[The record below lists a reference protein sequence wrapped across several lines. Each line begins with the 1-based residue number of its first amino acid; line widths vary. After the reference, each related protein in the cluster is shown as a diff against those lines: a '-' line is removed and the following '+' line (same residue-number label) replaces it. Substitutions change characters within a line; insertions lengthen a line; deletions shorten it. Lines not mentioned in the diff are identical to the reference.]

1 MGTVPDALRTAKA
14 SLIAASSTDDVLG
27 APRFQP
33 PTALVPGRGAN
44 GLPGAPAEPALGPAP
59 AAGVL
64 MQACEHEHPQPGM
77 SSAVLQEL
85 EKASPTLSSPAGS
98 PALSPRC
105 RTSRTDPAQPL
116 ERIMPAAD
124 QHAPRPSPGER
135 TRTLE
140 EPEVA
145 QGGDQRPSEGE
156 PRAEPRCPGIDGGD
170 SGKEPGQCEVP
181 ARASNQDIAQEVEA
195 LAGHPPVPCASGGS
209 LGEQLGAT
217 CDSQS
222 ASCDPSSRGHGCPA
236 SAEPPALPADPPQR
250 APLAGASSRPPDPA
264 PEPPGSR
271 FKEAS
276 TMTTQ
281 EGSELG
287 AWPGPARR
295 DAEVQAVASVESRAV
310 CTSPGIPPAAAGA
323 GAAPRPPDPREE
335 PPEELR
341 VVCHGAGDSVH
352 ALELC
357 DSAQTAGVS
366 GEPPPPAQKQGSP
379 LATQDSGQEDR
390 GSEGTGP
397 QQLAGGGTGS
407 LASSSP
413 DGAAQGAQGAAGTKP
428 SAQQGSGR
436 VGTNAKGHP
445 AGPDCDSSQPGVSA
459 SPGDQRGPPEP
470 VAKEKTPGRGQQEE
484 PSGTVGTVGAAG
496 TQPPS
501 GQLRPGAPE
510 SGSASSAHPSPAAA
524 ARLSLPADGAGPAS
538 PGSSGERTPGRTV
551 RASPRRASRVSE
563 FLREHRAG
571 LAGDR
576 RKQPEPRAQ
585 AKASKRVRDVVW
597 DEQGMTWEVYG
608 ASLDPESLGVA
619 IQNHLQRQIREH
631 ERLRQAHGRRSV
643 SSDTSSQKKL
653 KGRQHGVLQALLQ
666 NLRRPNCCVRP
677 APSSVLD

>member
-1 MGTVPDALRTAKA
+1 MGTVPDSLRPAKV
-14 SLIAASSTDDVLG
+14 SLIAATSTEDVLG
-27 APRFQP
+27 APRCQP
-33 PTALVPGRGAN
+33 PGALVPGCAN
-44 GLPGAPAEPALGPAP
+44 GLPGAPAEPALGPGP

-64 MQACEHEHPQPGM
+64 MQACEHEPPEPGM

-98 PALSPRC
+98 PAPSLLCTPR
-105 RTSRTDPAQPL
+105 RDPAQHP
-116 ERIMPAAD
+116 ERTMPAAD
-124 QHAPRPSPGER
+124 QHAPRPSPGD
-135 TRTLE
+135 RTLVRE
-140 EPEVA
+140 EPEVTQA
-145 QGGDQRPSEGE
+145 SDQRPSEAE
-156 PRAEPRCPGIDGGD
+156 PRAEPRCPGGDGGD
-170 SGKEPGQCEVP
+170 SSKEPGHCAAP
-181 ARASNQDIAQEVEA
+181 ARETSQDMARAVEA
-195 LAGHPPVPCASGGS
+195 RAGHAPVPCAPGS
-209 LGEQLGAT
+209 HGEQPGAT
-217 CDSQS
+217 SDSQPTP
-222 ASCDPSSRGHGCPA
+222 CDPSSGGHGCAA
-236 SAEPPALPADPPQR
+236 SAEPPALPSDPPQG
-250 APLAGASSRPPDPA
+250 ALLAGTSSRPPDPV

-276 TMTTQ
+276 TMTT
-281 EGSELG
+281 EVGSELG
-287 AWPGPARR
+287 AWLGRARR

-310 CTSPGIPPAAAGA
+310 CTSPGIPAV
-323 GAAPRPPDPREE
+323 PRCPDPGEK

-341 VVCHGAGDSVH
+341 VVCHGAGDRVL

-357 DSAQTAGVS
+357 DSAQTTRGS
-366 GEPPPPAQKQGSP
+366 GEGPPPAQKQGSP
-379 LATQDSGQEDR
+379 RAARDASREDK
-390 GSEGTGP
+390 GSPGTGS
-397 QQLAGGGTGS
+397 QQPAGGGTGS
-407 LASSSP
+407 LASSTP
-413 DGAAQGAQGAAGTKP
+413 DGAAQSAQGAAGTRP
-428 SAQQGSGR
+428 SPLPGSGHVETDAR
-436 VGTNAKGHP
+436 GHP
-445 AGPDCDSSQPGVSA
+445 QPGDPA

-470 VAKEKTPGRGQQEE
+470 GVKEKPPGRGQQEE
-484 PSGTVGTVGAAG
+484 TAG
-496 TQPPS
+496 TTATQLPS
-501 GQLRPGAPE
+501 AQLRPGAPE
-510 SGSASSAHPSPAAA
+510 SGAASSAHPSPAGA
-524 ARLSLPADGAGPAS
+524 ARLSLPTDGSGTAS

-576 RKQPEPRAQ
+576 KKQPEPRAQ

-666 NLRRPNCCVRP
+666 HLRRPNCCVRP